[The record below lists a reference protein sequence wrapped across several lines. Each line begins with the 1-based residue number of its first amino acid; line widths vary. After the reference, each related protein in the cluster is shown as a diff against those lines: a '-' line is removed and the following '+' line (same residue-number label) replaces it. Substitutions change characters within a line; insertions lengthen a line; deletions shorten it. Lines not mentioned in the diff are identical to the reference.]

1 MGNTSSRSCSN
12 NCSDNNSNKGNE
24 GVDKSLNEENIKSIK
39 DEDDYS
45 KSKKSNVYEYKY
57 KEDKDRNETNID
69 HEGSFADINNKNIKE
84 HDKEQKS
91 DINIIGNTKD
101 EKLSSDVEDICKISN
116 GGVSYNEQ

>member
-1 MGNTSSRSCSN
+1 M
-12 NCSDNNSNKGNE
+12 
-24 GVDKSLNEENIKSIK
+24 
-39 DEDDYS
+39 
-45 KSKKSNVYEYKY
+45 YEYKY
-57 KEDKDRNETNID
+57 KEDKDRNETHID

>member
-1 MGNTSSRSCSN
+1 M
-12 NCSDNNSNKGNE
+12 
-24 GVDKSLNEENIKSIK
+24 
-39 DEDDYS
+39 
-45 KSKKSNVYEYKY
+45 YEYKY

-69 HEGSFADINNKNIKE
+69 NEDSFVDINNKNT
-84 HDKEQKS
+84 KEQKS